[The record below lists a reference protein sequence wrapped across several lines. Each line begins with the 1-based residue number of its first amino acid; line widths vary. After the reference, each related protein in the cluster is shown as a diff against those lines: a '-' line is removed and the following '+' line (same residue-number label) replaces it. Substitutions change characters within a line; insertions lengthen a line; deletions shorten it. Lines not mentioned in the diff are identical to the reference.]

1 MSSQNSVKACV
12 NVNELREECRVA
24 LVRAD
29 VAVDQRSE
37 TEHSPA
43 SVDTTTS
50 CTRGGDEKPPPGPAC
65 SKARKGP
72 RARDGSTSSA
82 PSRTSGA
89 SADVAAQRKNSR
101 EAAREANRFAV
112 LAEREQ
118 EAPIYIDSEESEEEP
133 EHMVKGKTP
142 LKRRIVKEEEDEE
155 PPQERKRGR
164 PQTTALHLGR
174 AQAIERANRA
184 GRREMTELE
193 EQKILRS
200 LSASEVLSNVDRAV
214 EDMREELEHA
224 PTEDVAQQVRQSMA
238 QVLRIAKSSKNLKGP
253 AVKVLKTAAVVG
265 SASAEVLRLR
275 ADREVSES
283 NALGEVRALRRELKL
298 VKREARTAKEEAA
311 RANAV
316 AEKLREELKDVKK
329 SGKSRDRKS
338 VV

>member
-1 MSSQNSVKACV
+1 M
-12 NVNELREECRVA
+12 
-24 LVRAD
+24 
-29 VAVDQRSE
+29 
-37 TEHSPA
+37 
-43 SVDTTTS
+43 
-50 CTRGGDEKPPPGPAC
+50 PPPGPAC

-133 EHMVKGKTP
+133 EHTVKGKTP

-164 PQTTALHLGR
+164 PQTTGLYVRR
-174 AQAIERANRA
+174 AQAIEKENRA
-184 GRREMTELE
+184 RREMAELE

-224 PTEDVAQQVRQSMA
+224 PTEDVAQRVRQSMA
-238 QVLRIAKSSKNLKGP
+238 QVLRIAKSSRNLKGT
-253 AVKVLKTAAVVG
+253 AAKVLKTAVVVG

-275 ADREVSES
+275 ADSEVSEG
-283 NALGEVRALRRELKL
+283 NALGEVRTLRRELEL

-311 RANAV
+311 KANAE

-329 SGKSRDRKS
+329 SGRSRRRVRAVIADPPPRRPTGRGTTPRTRNTPPRWRWR
-338 VV
+338 